1 MITVAKAYFRC
12 FSFSCAAPN
21 GDSSFLT
28 GAAANRRIA
37 APALP
42 AFAVTL
48 PRRAFSL
55 VQSLNCGFVSLPFTP
70 KAAFKSDCRLAC
82 LIVRLNADPVLVAAC
97 LTLSNAACAT
107 FGSLLNASCS
117 PCSGASPKPLYPL
130 ASKSFICCLISAN
143 ADGAALG
150 RLLNV
155 SCSPCRGVPP
165 RESEYPLRLNSFTCC
180 LILANDD
187 CTPARVLVAPLY
199 NASPPAPDSIALS
212 IFALAVSAAATT
224 CCTTRSIALTGSR
237 VFSTIPFA
245 KPAGKNL
252 PIAAITRDG
261 ECTSNP
267 LRTAST
273 TGLTIYSRATLL
285 SCAEL
290 ETMPCTIPA
299 PMF

>member
-12 FSFSCAAPN
+12 FSFSCAASN

-55 VQSLNCGFVSLPFTP
+55 VQPLNCGFVSLPFTP
-70 KAAFKSDCRLAC
+70 KAAFKSDCRLAW

-97 LTLSNAACAT
+97 LTLSNAVC
-107 FGSLLNASCS
+107 
-117 PCSGASPKPLYPL
+117 
-130 ASKSFICCLISAN
+130 
-143 ADGAALG
+143 AALG

-155 SCSPCRGVPP
+155 SCSPCRGVLP
-165 RESEYPLRLNSFTCC
+165 RESEYPLRLNSFAAC
-180 LILANDD
+180 LILANAD
-187 CTPARVLVAPLY
+187 CTPAIVLVAPLY
-199 NASPPAPDSIALS
+199 NASPPAPESIALS
-212 IFALAVSAAATT
+212 IFVLAVSAAATT
-224 CCTTRSIALTGSR
+224 FCTTRSIALTGSR